1 MILKIKSI
9 ILSFFGR
16 WLFQILFLLNKVSI
30 KGEKN
35 LIKLIKSNEPI
46 MLCVWH
52 GRLIYPSWYIRF
64 HTKLHIVSSR
74 HPDSEILGRV
84 LKNWGYDLI
93 KGSTNKGGISVIKK
107 MSNVFDDGGMI
118 AVTNDGPKG
127 PAQMAKSGSIGL
139 AIKKNVNII
148 TVTGSASR
156 FWELNSW
163 DKTLI
168 PKPFGKIQLIVS
180 KPLKI
185 IKEPKNSYE
194 EVEILNEFINS
205 HQDAADKITG
215 KIS

>member
-163 DKTLI
+163 DKSIL
-168 PKPFGKIQLIVS
+168 PKPFGKIQLIIS
-180 KPLKI
+180 DTLAIKDKPKTA
-185 IKEPKNSYE
+185 EE
-194 EVEILNEFINS
+194 EVQILTSFMNYY
-205 HQDAADKITG
+205 QDEADKLTR
-215 KIS
+215 KIK

>member
-1 MILKIKSI
+1 MNLKIKSKT
-9 ILSFFGR
+9 LSFFGR
-16 WLFQILFLLNKVSI
+16 WLFQILFFLNKISI
-30 KGEKN
+30 KGEEN
-35 LIKLIKSNEPI
+35 LIKLLKSNEPI

-74 HPDSEILGRV
+74 HPDSAILGRI
-84 LKNWGYDLI
+84 LKKWGYDLI
-93 KGSTNKGGISVIKK
+93 KGSTNKGGMSVIKE
-107 MSNVFDDGGMI
+107 MSKVFDAGGMI

-127 PAQMAKSGSIGL
+127 PAQIAKSGSIGL

-168 PKPFGKIQLIVS
+168 PKPFGKIQLVVS

-185 IKEPKNSYE
+185 VKKPKDSKE
-194 EVEILNEFINS
+194 EVDILTNFINI
-205 HQDAADKITG
+205 HQDIADNITG
-215 KIS
+215 KI